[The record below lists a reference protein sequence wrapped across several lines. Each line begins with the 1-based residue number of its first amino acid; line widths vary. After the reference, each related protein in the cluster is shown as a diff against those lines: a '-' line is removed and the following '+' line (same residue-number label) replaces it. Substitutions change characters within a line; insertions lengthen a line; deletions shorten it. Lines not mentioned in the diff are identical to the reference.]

1 MFKKYTYHEIDNVVF
16 ELLNQ
21 KAVIIPTD
29 TVIGIISKDQ
39 NLIYEIKN
47 RPKSKKIITF
57 LADHSQLED
66 LNESQRQFINE
77 FWPGPVTIIKKA
89 HSYRIPNDKYLL
101 YILSKVGP
109 LYSSSANIS
118 DHQPIN
124 SATEANIEFNEDK
137 FFNKLVIVDGNSIS
151 DTPSTIVDLDKW
163 EILRVGQKFNE
174 IKQFISDLNKQKRT
188 IYLLLDNEL
197 FSWSKTIKKSL
208 SFSINCQTLNNK
220 NFHHIVTNNSFLST
234 NSDLLIITKTPMVWD
249 ELANKTPGL
258 RSGVVYNNDV
268 AELIKKHDDVQVAI
282 FDASMFDM
290 KAIIEQINFYLNA
303 SFEGGRHQARVQT
316 IINYEREN

>member
-29 TVIGIISKDQ
+29 TVIGIISKNQ

-57 LADHSQLED
+57 LADHSQLKD
-66 LNESQRQFINE
+66 LDESQKQFINE
-77 FWPGPVTIIKKA
+77 FWPGPVTIIKKG

-118 DHQPIN
+118 DHQPI
-124 SATEANIEFNEDK
+124 SSTIEADIEFNEDK
-137 FFNKLVIVDGNSIS
+137 FFNKLVVVEGHSNS
-151 DTPSTIVDLDKW
+151 DVPSTIVNLDKW
-163 EILRVGQKFNE
+163 EILRAGQKFNE

-188 IYLLLDNEL
+188 IYLLIEHEL

-208 SFSINCQTLNNK
+208 SFSINYQTLINK
-220 NFHHIVTNNSFLST
+220 NFHQIVTSNSFLST

-249 ELANKTPGL
+249 ELANKTSGL

-268 AELIKKHDDVQVAI
+268 AELIKKHDDAQVAI

-290 KAIIEQINFYLNA
+290 QTIIKQINLYLNT

-316 IINYEREN
+316 IIDYEHEN

>member
-29 TVIGIISKDQ
+29 TVIGIISKNQ

-57 LADHSQLED
+57 LADHSQLKD
-66 LNESQRQFINE
+66 LDESQKQFINE
-77 FWPGPVTIIKKA
+77 FWPGPVTIIKKGY
-89 HSYRIPNDKYLL
+89 SYRIPNDKYLL

-118 DHQPIN
+118 DHQPI
-124 SATEANIEFNEDK
+124 SSTIEADIEFNEDK
-137 FFNKLVIVDGNSIS
+137 FFNKLVVVEGHSNS
-151 DTPSTIVDLDKW
+151 DVPSTIVNLDKW
-163 EILRVGQKFNE
+163 EILRAGQKFNE

-188 IYLLLDNEL
+188 IYLLIEHEL

-208 SFSINCQTLNNK
+208 SFSINYQTLINK
-220 NFHHIVTNNSFLST
+220 NFHQIVTNNSFLST

-249 ELANKTPGL
+249 ELANKTSGL

-268 AELIKKHDDVQVAI
+268 AELIKKHDDAQVAI

-290 KAIIEQINFYLNA
+290 QTIIKQINLYLNT

-316 IINYEREN
+316 IIDYEHEN